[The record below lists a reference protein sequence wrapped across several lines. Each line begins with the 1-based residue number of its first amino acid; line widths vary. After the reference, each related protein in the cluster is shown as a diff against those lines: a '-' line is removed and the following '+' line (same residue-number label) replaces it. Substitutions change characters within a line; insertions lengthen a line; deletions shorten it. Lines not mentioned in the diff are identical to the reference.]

1 MINPKMIIPNKQ
13 PDKTDELRR
22 RAEQRLAVKQASPAE
37 TAIDEKRLV
46 HELQVHQIE
55 LEMQNEALR
64 EARLQSEIALERFT
78 ELFDFA
84 PVPYFSLCSKGIIQQ
99 ANFRSESLLGIE
111 RSALCGQNFAHW
123 VTGVFQPLFK
133 DFLAKVFA
141 NTDSHSCE
149 MTLQIGG
156 DQKWVHVEGIADKTG
171 YSCLLAVSD
180 ISERKRNEQELQLA
194 ATVFQALE
202 EAIIVTD
209 KDNRIVS
216 VNPAF
221 TRLTGYLS
229 DEAVGQ
235 STALLK
241 SGRHGEDFFEAMWHS
256 LNSTGHWQ
264 GEIWN
269 KRKNGEEFLEWLS
282 INTLYGQN
290 GEVIRRI
297 ATATDIT
304 DKKRTE
310 EIIRQQAHFDQL
322 TGLPNRY
329 LFLDRLQRAIQK
341 SNRTG
346 RQLALMFLD
355 LDHFKDVNDTLGHD
369 AGDTLLKEAT
379 QRLKGSLR
387 ETDTLARPGGDE
399 FTIIL
404 DELDEFNSIERV
416 AQSIVECMTAPFM
429 VKKERCYISVSIGIA
444 LYPSDA
450 DNLEELLKKADQA
463 MYGAKNQG
471 RSRYCYFMPEMQE
484 ASAMRLRLG
493 NDLRHALTDRQLS
506 LFYQPIV
513 DFASGRIQK
522 AEALIRWQHPTRGLI
537 HPLDFIA
544 VSEDNGMITEIDE
557 WVFHQA
563 VDQVAIWRANYR
575 ADFQI
580 SINTSSAQFQNNS
593 VKLNEWFVY
602 LQDRGLSGDCIAVEI
617 TEGLLLNASAI
628 VSEKL
633 LAFRD
638 AGIQVSLDDFGTGNS
653 SLYSLKKYDIDYLKI
668 DKSFVAN
675 LTADSNELVLC
686 EAMILLAH
694 KLDMKIIAEG
704 VETQEQFDLLL
715 QAGCDYG
722 QGNLV
727 SKAVSAEEF
736 EKLL

>member
-1 MINPKMIIPNKQ
+1 MINPNKQ
-13 PDKTDELRR
+13 PDNSGELRW
-22 RAEQRLAVKQASPAE
+22 RAEQRLAVKQASHAE
-37 TAIDEKRLV
+37 VVIDEKRLV

-84 PVPYFSLCSKGIIQQ
+84 PLAYFSLCCKGIIQQ
-99 ANFRSESLLGIE
+99 ANFRSESLLAIE

-123 VTGVFQPLFK
+123 VTNVFQLLFK
-133 DFLAKVFA
+133 NFLAKVFA

-149 MTLQIGG
+149 MTLQIGN
-156 DQKWVHVEGIADKTG
+156 DQKWVRVEGIADKTG
-171 YSCLLAVSD
+171 DSCLLAVSD

-194 ATVFQALE
+194 ATVFLSLE

-209 KDNRIVS
+209 KDNRIVCI
-216 VNPAF
+216 NPAF

-235 STALLK
+235 TTALLK
-241 SGRHGEDFFEAMWHS
+241 SVRHDKAFYEAMRHS
-256 LNSTGHWQ
+256 LNTTGHWQ
-264 GEIWN
+264 GEIWT
-269 KRKNGEEFLEWLS
+269 KRKNGEEFLESLS
-282 INTLYGQN
+282 INTLCSQN

-304 DKKRTE
+304 DKKRME
-310 EIIRQQAHFDQL
+310 EILRHQAHFDQL
-322 TGLPNRY
+322 TGLPNRF
-329 LFLDRLQRAIQK
+329 LFLDRLQRAINK

-355 LDHFKDVNDTLGHD
+355 LDHFKDVNDSLGHD
-369 AGDTLLKEAT
+369 AGDELLKEAT
-379 QRLKGSLR
+379 QRLKGCLR

-404 DELDEFNSIERV
+404 DELDEFSSIDRV
-416 AQSIVECMTAPFM
+416 AQHMVECMTAPFI

-463 MYGAKNQG
+463 MYVAKNQG
-471 RSRYCYFMPEMQE
+471 RSRYCYFMPAMQE

-522 AEALIRWQHPTRGLI
+522 AEALIRWQHPTRGWI

-580 SINTSSAQFQNNS
+580 SINTSSAQFQNNGI
-593 VKLNEWFVY
+593 KLNEWFVY

-617 TEGLLLNASAI
+617 TEGLLLNATAI

-633 LAFRD
+633 LEFRD
-638 AGIQVSLDDFGTGNS
+638 AGIQVSLDDYGTGNS

-668 DKSFVAN
+668 DRSFVAS

-704 VETQEQFDLLL
+704 IETQEQFDLLR

-722 QGNLV
+722 QGNLF
-727 SKAVSAEEF
+727 SKAVSADEF
-736 EKLL
+736 EKLLLTE